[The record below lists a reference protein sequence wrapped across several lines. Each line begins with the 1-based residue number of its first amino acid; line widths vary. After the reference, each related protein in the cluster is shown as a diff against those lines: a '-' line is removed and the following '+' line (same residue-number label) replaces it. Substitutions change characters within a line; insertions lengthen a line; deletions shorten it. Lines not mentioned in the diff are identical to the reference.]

1 MCKVANLPSLL
12 RPPSIATIATGLTEP
27 PQARLTPPHPWPC
40 TSVQGGK
47 KIASQ
52 YNQTNYYYLIS
63 LYIHIYIILYS
74 VSDLLDIF
82 HAFSQYIVIT
92 YTDLYVSSVSF
103 VWISLY
109 VITIYPAKNT
119 YSIHKISRIQYQ
131 YVSII

>member
-63 LYIHIYIILYS
+63 LYIHIYIYIIYYIQLVIYWIYS
-74 VSDLLDIF
+74 MLL
-82 HAFSQYIVIT
+82 
-92 YTDLYVSSVSF
+92 
-103 VWISLY
+103 
-109 VITIYPAKNT
+109 
-119 YSIHKISRIQYQ
+119 
-131 YVSII
+131 VSI